1 MRTIKRIA
9 LHIGVFAAAVLLM
22 WGLLMLAVLIPQ
34 EKIRDNMLKSA
45 EYYNGRQPFSLE
57 DGSKLSGVADNFA
70 DTILLNIT
78 WNMSGSALDT
88 KYYDGNDGVTDSG
101 ENWGLYS
108 TVAYGTEPNTDYTRY
123 WHGSAMFIRPLL
135 LVTDAEGIKR
145 IGSLAVL
152 ALVIAV
158 CALLLRDK
166 QYFAAAAFTAGL
178 CLVRSWNIR
187 LALEYIPIFLVTA
200 AACLMFVIF
209 EKKGDT
215 WLTVLSVITGAA
227 AAFFDF
233 LTAETL
239 SILLPLMLV
248 FIIRQQDGRGK
259 TLRENLVLSLKCGIG
274 WGISYVM
281 TFVTKWTLA
290 TVVTGEN
297 KFTSAI
303 RSAETRISGINGYEM
318 MTHSEQAIYAP
329 LANLSAM
336 FGGSQRVDVICI
348 VMGLTVSAALLGG
361 MLYIFFARTK
371 NGAFTAVML
380 ILGALPYL
388 RFIVLNNHSYLHSFF
403 TYRAQAASVTA
414 LLAVIWFNIELRKY
428 DYDNVKKKAVK
439 RR

>member
-1 MRTIKRIA
+1 VRTVKRIA
-9 LHIGVFAAAVLLM
+9 LHIGVFAAAVLVL
-22 WGLLMLAVLIPQ
+22 WGLLMLAALIPR
-34 EKIRDNMLKSA
+34 ERIRENMLKSA
-45 EYYNGRQPFSLE
+45 ENYNGMQPFTLE
-57 DGSKLSGVADNFA
+57 DGDRLCGVADNLA

-108 TVAYGTEPNTDYTRY
+108 AVAYGTEPNTDYTRY

-135 LVTDAEGIKR
+135 LVTDSEGIKR
-145 IGSLAVL
+145 TGAAAVL

-158 CALLLRDK
+158 CALLVRDK
-166 QYFAAAAFTAGL
+166 QYYAAAAFTAGL
-178 CLVRSWNIR
+178 CCVQAWNIR
-187 LALEYIPIFLVTA
+187 LSLEYIPIFLVMG
-200 AACLMFVIF
+200 AACLLFVIS

-215 WLTVLSVITGAA
+215 WLTVLSVITGTA

-239 SILLPLMLV
+239 SILLPLVLV

-259 TLRENLVLSLKCGIG
+259 TFRENLVLSLKCGIG

-281 TFVTKWTLA
+281 TFIAKWTLA
-290 TVVTGEN
+290 TIATGEN

-303 RSAETRISGINGYEM
+303 RSAETRISGINGYEV
-318 MTHSEQAIYAP
+318 MTHSQQAVSAP

-336 FGGSQRVDVICI
+336 FGGEQRIDVICI
-348 VMGLTVSAALLGG
+348 FMGLIVSASLLGG
-361 MLYIFFARTK
+361 LFYIFYAKTENR
-371 NGAFTAVML
+371 AFTAIIL
-380 ILGALPYL
+380 ILGLVPYL

-414 LLAVIWFNIELRKY
+414 LLAAIWFNIDLRKY
-428 DYDNVKKKAVK
+428 EYNNNNKKAVK